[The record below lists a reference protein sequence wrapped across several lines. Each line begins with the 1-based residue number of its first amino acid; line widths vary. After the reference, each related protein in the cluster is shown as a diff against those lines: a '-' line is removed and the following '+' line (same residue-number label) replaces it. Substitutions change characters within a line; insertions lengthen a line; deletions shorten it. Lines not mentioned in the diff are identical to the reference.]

1 MLLAADHLQTSLDPL
16 GHIHTAAL
24 INVKALYS
32 GDSVM
37 EEEEKALELDGKKI
51 DDEQAEEAAGGVG
64 HIKGT
69 PGGNGGGNGGNGGGE
84 PQGPWI

>member
-1 MLLAADHLQTSLDPL
+1 
-16 GHIHTAAL
+16 
-24 INVKALYS
+24 
-32 GDSVM
+32 M
-37 EEEEKALELDGKKI
+37 EEEEKVLELDGKKI
-51 DDEQAEEAAGGVG
+51 DDEQAGEVAGGVG